1 MCLIALW
8 KKSYL
13 NLEKQTKQWIY
24 HTLSNSHTR
33 QRCTHLKISQKV
45 YALKNNNKQFKNKIS
60 TKSEKEKIV
69 QCIRIYQYKC

>member
-8 KKSYL
+8 KKIIPEFR
-13 NLEKQTKQWIY
+13 NKQKQWIY

-45 YALKNNNKQFKNKIS
+45 YALKNNNKKFKNKIS